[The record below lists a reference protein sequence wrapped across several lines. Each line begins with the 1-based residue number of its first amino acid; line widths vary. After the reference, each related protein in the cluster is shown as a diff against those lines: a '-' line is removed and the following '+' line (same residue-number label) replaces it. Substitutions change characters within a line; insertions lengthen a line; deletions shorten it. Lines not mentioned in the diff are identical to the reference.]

1 MVAPQLATLASSG
14 GERRVWLALHTSF
27 SEGVAPP
34 PGRAKVAS
42 SAPFDAH
49 DPILIQEI
57 LLGLTRTPAEK
68 ADLAMAENT
77 KICEFACYE
86 IFNLPMYDLSMG
98 ASST

>member
-1 MVAPQLATLASSG
+1 MELIEVLFLTNYIFYFQSGNWRTDVPFNSSY
-14 GERRVWLALHTSF
+14 W
-27 SEGVAPP
+27 
-34 PGRAKVAS
+34 
-42 SAPFDAH
+42 APFDAH

-86 IFNLPMYDLSMG
+86 IFNLPIYDVSMG